1 MWLPPADN
9 EQAEKWCSLKTS
21 TELTAGNLK
30 GIADLSQT
38 LQSEME
44 KLHNQRAE
52 SKADLIKAYVKH
64 EKLEKGKKAESAK
77 QQQLLRA
84 TNLKFKEKKQEVDDA
99 RDEFKQLIGDFRKTR
114 DETKAK
120 IKAAKAKVSAA
131 IKEVWRVTK
140 MLMGKK
146 KDLKRSLMN
155 WINAIR
161 IRMTRKVVTM
171 R

>member
-1 MWLPPADN
+1 M
-9 EQAEKWCSLKTS
+9 
-21 TELTAGNLK
+21 K

-38 LQSEME
+38 LQSEMH

-64 EKLEKGKKAESAK
+64 EKLEKGQKAESAK

-120 IKAAKAKVSAA
+120 IKAARVKVSAA

-146 KDLKRSLMN
+146 KENKENL
-155 WINAIR
+155 
-161 IRMTRKVVTM
+161 TM
-171 R
+171 KY